1 MKKILIVMCTLIT
14 CHAFADKEKPVK
26 SEVKKVTVFTQ
37 GAQVF
42 RTAGIT
48 LSPGVTNL
56 VFSGISQYINP
67 QSIQAGGKGAFIIL
81 DLKHEIKY
89 PEPPVTGE
97 IKLPKEI
104 LNRIKAVEDSLT
116 ESDFKKADLAERKN
130 ALLLEKNMIVKNK
143 LAQGEGKSDSL
154 QMLMQAME
162 FFRTRLADIN
172 SRLGKLNREELAL
185 NKVHERLTTKMNE
198 LKAYRNSEDP
208 EKHYE
213 PLHQVIVTVSADEA
227 VTGNLDIS
235 YMVTQAGWIPSYD
248 LRSATTTAPVQLTY
262 KANVYQNTGEEWNEV
277 NLKLSTSNPN
287 RNNVKPTL
295 PVWYVNYYTQKP
307 ELTIRGARPQSNLNL
322 GTFSMQDATT
332 DDKKVKELPIAQ
344 SAANYSQLIETMT
357 NVEFEIKLPYSIP
370 SDGAGHIVAVKN
382 GELPA
387 TYCHYLVPKLESD
400 AFLLAKVTG
409 WETLNLLPGQANIF
423 YEGTYV
429 GNTVLNPSVIND
441 TLELALGRDN
451 GITVTRTRLPD
462 KDKSKLLGTDI
473 TKTVVYEL
481 KMKNN
486 KSKVINLIVE
496 DQIPVSQNKEIK
508 VELKDD
514 GKAKYNPDTGLL
526 KWDFALEPKS
536 YKSLKFTYAITSN
549 KDMPLSMY

>member
-1 MKKILIVMCTLIT
+1 MKNIILVVAL
-14 CHAFADKEKPVK
+14 FATFNVLADTQKPVK
-26 SEVKKVTVFTQ
+26 SEIKKVTVFIQ

-42 RTAGIT
+42 RSAGVT

-56 VFSGISQYINP
+56 VFNGVSQYINP
-67 QSIQAGGKGAFIIL
+67 QSIQAGGKGSFIIL
-81 DLKHEIKY
+81 DLKHQVKY

-97 IKLPKEI
+97 NKVPKEI
-104 LNRIKAVEDSLT
+104 LDRIKAVEDSVTENNFKKSELT
-116 ESDFKKADLAERKN
+116 ENKN

-154 QMLMQAME
+154 QVLIKAME
-162 FFRTRLADIN
+162 FFRIRLADIN
-172 SRLGKLNREELAL
+172 SRLAKINREELVL
-185 NKVHERLTTKMNE
+185 NTRQERLTTRLNE
-198 LKAYRNSEDP
+198 LKAYRNSEAP
-208 EKHYE
+208 EKHYQPE
-213 PLHQVIVTVSADEA
+213 HQVIVTVSSEET
-227 VTGNLDIS
+227 VTGMVDIS
-235 YMVTQAGWIPSYD
+235 YMVSQAGWVPSYD

-262 KANVYQNTGEEWNEV
+262 KANVYQNTGEAWNDV

-287 RNNVKPTL
+287 RKNVKPVL
-295 PVWYVNYYTQKP
+295 PVWYVNYFNNTHQQK
-307 ELTIRGARPQSNLNL
+307 EFLGARPQSGANILSL
-322 GTFSMQDATT
+322 QDVEAS
-332 DDKKVKELPIAQ
+332 DKKMKELPLAQ

-357 NVEFEIKLPYSIP
+357 NVEFEIKLPYTIP
-370 SDGAGHIVAVKN
+370 SDGSGHVVAVKT

-387 TYCHYLVPKLESD
+387 TYCHYLVPKLESE
-400 AFLLAKVTG
+400 AFLLARVTG
-409 WETLNLLPGQANIF
+409 WETLNLLPGQANVF

-451 GITVTRTRLPD
+451 GITVTRTRLKD
-462 KDKSKLLGTDI
+462 KDKTSFLGTDV

-486 KSKVINLIVE
+486 KSKMINLIVE

-514 GKAKYNPDTGLL
+514 GKAKYNQDTGLL
-526 KWDFALEPKS
+526 KWDFTLDPKS
-536 YKSLKFTYAITSN
+536 YKSLKFAYQVTSN
-549 KDMPLSMY
+549 KDMPLSLH